1 MLKGL
6 QRQHLIVGAALLLW
20 FGLMSWLL
28 HLPGNAADPQF
39 VPPDAISYEQA
50 GQALLKGETSPI
62 RPWGYALLTAIG
74 NGVSQGA
81 VQPLLLI
88 LHLLCWL
95 LTGLLL
101 FSVSA
106 QYLKGKWKYLPVLV
120 FALSPSHIVFA
131 WLTLTETVFTFLLIL
146 AAWLMFRY
154 VQAPDKAGR
163 LIWVNIVLAFACVV
177 RPSLQLPVLVMLL
190 WTAWEL
196 WHRTPRKPLV
206 FLAAFVGVLLIIGFQ
221 ANRMHRQYGQY
232 TLSFIGKM
240 AWYEY
245 LGAGSK
251 ALAEQ
256 RDLRIVRHERDSTE
270 LAQFATFE
278 GGAAY
283 WKQRCDFYDAD
294 FKAQWQAHKPL
305 IFKAWLINILQNTRE
320 PGAELSTLTAKGGAP
335 GFNAIRLLAY
345 KGSGYLNMAM
355 NYLLMPVLLLLLTLR
370 WWKEKRWLPAGQT
383 LAAAFALLLALFLL
397 LSSGASMWQGDRFS
411 LVYYPLLLFAA
422 LLLFPRS
429 AKTAA

>member
-1 MLKGL
+1 M
-6 QRQHLIVGAALLLW
+6 
-20 FGLMSWLL
+20 
-28 HLPGNAADPQF
+28 
-39 VPPDAISYEQA
+39 
-50 GQALLKGETSPI
+50 
-62 RPWGYALLTAIG
+62 
-74 NGVSQGA
+74 
-81 VQPLLLI
+81 
-88 LHLLCWL
+88 
-95 LTGLLL
+95 
-101 FSVSA
+101 
-106 QYLKGKWKYLPVLV
+106 
-120 FALSPSHIVFA
+120 
-131 WLTLTETVFTFLLIL
+131 
-146 AAWLMFRY
+146 
-154 VQAPDKAGR
+154 
-163 LIWVNIVLAFACVV
+163 
-177 RPSLQLPVLVMLL
+177 
-190 WTAWEL
+190 
-196 WHRTPRKPLV
+196 
-206 FLAAFVGVLLIIGFQ
+206 
-221 ANRMHRQYGQY
+221 
-232 TLSFIGKM
+232 
-240 AWYEY
+240 
-245 LGAGSK
+245 
-251 ALAEQ
+251 
-256 RDLRIVRHERDSTE
+256 RHERDSTE

-355 NYLLMPVLLLLLTLR
+355 NYLLMPVLLLLLALR

-422 LLLFPRS
+422 LLLIPRS

>member
-1 MLKGL
+1 M
-6 QRQHLIVGAALLLW
+6 QRQHYILSAALLIW
-20 FGLMSWLL
+20 YALMSWLL

-50 GQALLKGETSPI
+50 GQALLKGEASPI

-81 VQPLLLI
+81 IQPLLLV
-88 LHLLCWL
+88 LHVLCWL
-95 LTGLLL
+95 FTGLLL
-101 FSVSA
+101 FKVSET
-106 QYLKGKWKYLPVLV
+106 YLKGRWKYLPLLV
-120 FALSPSHIVFA
+120 FALSPSHIVFT
-131 WLTLTETVFTFLLIL
+131 WLTLTETTFTFLLLL

-154 VQAPDKAGR
+154 VQQPEKPQR
-163 LIWVNIVLAFACVV
+163 LIWVNVVLAFACVI

-190 WTAWEL
+190 WTAWTTL
-196 WHRTPRKPLV
+196 VAKQRKPAV
-206 FLAAFVGVLLIIGFQ
+206 FLTAFAAVLLIIGFQ
-221 ANRMHRQYGQY
+221 ANRMHRQYGQW

-270 LAQFATFE
+270 LAQFARFE

-294 FKAQWQAHKPL
+294 FREQWNAHKPL
-305 IFKAWLINILQNTRE
+305 IFKAWIINILQNTRE
-320 PGAELSTLTAKGGAP
+320 PGAELSSLSASGNAP

-355 NYLLMPVLLLLLTLR
+355 NYLLLPVLLLLLARR
-370 WWKEKRWLPAGQT
+370 WWKEKSLLPAGET

-411 LVYYPLLLFAA
+411 LVYYPLLLFGA
-422 LLLFPRS
+422 LLLIPRK
-429 AKTAA
+429 AKPMA